1 MHSRRGLWVENA
13 PFLTFWL
20 SLLSR
25 VVLGVVFGGG
35 NCTVQATQLTL
46 SQRIEVEK
54 DWVRVEMQRTI
65 DKGKEELKV
74 RGRAS

>member
-1 MHSRRGLWVENA
+1 MSLALSSVGGL
-13 PFLTFWL
+13 T
-20 SLLSR
+20 
-25 VVLGVVFGGG
+25 LGG
-35 NCTVQATQLTL
+35 QATQLTL

-74 RGRAS
+74 SPCDTLTRPLSSPYLAPI

>member
-1 MHSRRGLWVENA
+1 
-13 PFLTFWL
+13 
-20 SLLSR
+20 
-25 VVLGVVFGGG
+25 
-35 NCTVQATQLTL
+35 VQATQLTL

-74 RGRAS
+74 RGTAGCDRY